1 MQERLGIEE
10 AIHQAGLD
18 AMSLNVIESPLQF
31 VRDTLDLLPTDTDDD
46 WAAIGAYLGAVPQ
59 AMQEWHASLT
69 HAAAQG
75 LVASRRQVEGVLT
88 QIDDLVAPDGTL
100 AQLAKQGRD
109 ASPAAAQQLDDGIAA
124 AVRGYGEA
132 RMWLVADILPRAGT
146 IDAVG
151 RDEYEMYSRRFL
163 GTDIDVEETYAWG
176 LAELERIQAE
186 MSAVGAR
193 ILPGATMPEVFA
205 HLDADPRTPSRA
217 PTRCVPG
224 CRAAPTRPSPSSP
237 AATSTSPSPCGASS
251 AASPR
256 RPPAASTT
264 PARAKTSRAPVACGG
279 PYPRAS
285 PASARGVS

>member
-205 HLDADPRTPSRA
+205 HLDADPRYAIEGTDALRTWMQGRADEAVAELSGSHFDIPEPVRRIECRIAPS
-217 PTRCVPG
+217 TTG
-224 CRAAPTRPSPSSP
+224 GIYYT
-237 AATSTSPSPCGASS
+237 G
-251 AASPR
+251 PR
-256 RPPAASTT
+256 RLL
-264 PARAKTSRAPVACGG
+264 APRSHVVVRTQGRHPLQHVA
-279 PYPRAS
+279 
-285 PASARGVS
+285 